1 MASEPGQLSQQLM
14 SGVYRAVA
22 RRSLPSAC
30 RHIAEIGD
38 HLPFVVEH
46 PLIERKRGY
55 GTKRCSPASS
65 TRVAPPSPARKHRDV
80 GSETHSVSVA
90 RIEVRHIAAES
101 A

>member
-1 MASEPGQLSQQLM
+1 VASEPGQLSQQLM

-55 GTKRCSPASS
+55 GTKGVRRHPRPASRRRLQRAN
-65 TRVAPPSPARKHRDV
+65 TVTLDRKHIR
-80 GSETHSVSVA
+80 
-90 RIEVRHIAAES
+90 
-101 A
+101 